1 VSPITK
7 RRGTRCCQLTFSS
20 LSFQFGPAPF
30 LERITWLSY
39 CAWRSTC
46 MERVNVKSC
55 CRCYL
60 YCQIFCGFGAGA
72 VSEGEIGAEPSLR
85 RPAGALERIC
95 MCAASCAVKSCSS
108 FLVMEILK
116 SRTACCKS
124 AWLRSP
130 GRFGKRCCCLVVWK
144 STCME
149 RKCPCVQCCPAH
161 VLGWCLCCCQVC
173 VHGEYGNSV
182 LSRFAKERKSSL
194 VLHHVSSKIRKHN

>member
-1 VSPITK
+1 
-7 RRGTRCCQLTFSS
+7 
-20 LSFQFGPAPF
+20 
-30 LERITWLSY
+30 
-39 CAWRSTC
+39 

-72 VSEGEIGAEPSLR
+72 VLEGEIGAEPSLR

-130 GRFGKRCCCLVVWK
+130 GQVWK
-144 STCME
+144 EVLLPSCME
-149 RKCPCVQCCPAH
+149 INVYGKKVPLRSMLSSSR
-161 VLGWCLCCCQVC
+161 LGLVFMLLPSVRAWRVWKFSAVQVC
-173 VHGEYGNSV
+173 
-182 LSRFAKERKSSL
+182 
-194 VLHHVSSKIRKHN
+194 